1 MPVDNVS
8 AVIAAVGTL
17 RFFLLVLG
25 ILHNRVIEIVAVYV
39 AKILIKVLFF
49 IFGLSFFLYLCT
61 PND

>member
-8 AVIAAVGTL
+8 AVIAAVGAL

-25 ILHNRVIEIVAVYV
+25 TLHNRVIEIVAVYV